1 MLVAAIILITL
12 ALVFYTVGV
21 WSEKRAGILKPWHAV
36 MFLLG
41 LLCDGSGTF
50 VMSLIASSGTS
61 IGSPILNEI
70 MAITGTLALILMAA
84 HAVWAL
90 IVLIRDREAELRFF
104 HRFSLVVWVIWLV
117 PYIAGAITPMV

>member
-50 VMSLIASSGTS
+50 VMSLIASSGNS
-61 IGSPILNEI
+61 IGSPVLGDV
-70 MAITGTLALILMAA
+70 MAVTGTLALILMAA

-104 HRFSLVVWVIWLV
+104 HRFSLVVWGIWLI
-117 PYIAGAITPMV
+117 PYIVGAITPMV